1 MFNFVIRDKKISSLL
16 SLNDFDLT
24 RELSSMIA
32 KIIGKLRTTDLQVQM
47 FGIVT

>member
-16 SLNDFDLT
+16 SLNDNFDLT

-32 KIIGKLRTTDLQVQM
+32 KIIGKEVENY
-47 FGIVT
+47 